1 MRRTCLSLAAFA
13 AAAVLCATAQA
24 QGAWP
29 DRPLRLVVPF
39 AAGSGADIV
48 ARAYGDKLAAA
59 LGQAVVVDNRVG
71 AGGAIGAGLAA
82 QAAPDGYTLF
92 LGTQSTQASNV
103 AMYKKLP
110 YDPLKSFDAVSLLGT
125 FPLILVV
132 NPGVPAGNLR
142 ELVAWARANPGKLT
156 FGYGTGSA
164 QVNAE
169 LFKTLAQADVLL
181 VPYKSNP
188 LALLAVTTNEVNAMV
203 IDPGPSLGLIAA
215 GKVRALAVTTAKRSA
230 VAPQL
235 PTMAEAGMPGYEL
248 YGWSAA
254 LVPAG
259 TPNAVTVRLQ
269 TEIARIAVQPD
280 IKQKLDQA
288 GIEARSSTA
297 AELQKFME
305 AELVKWSTH
314 IRNAGMVP
322 E

>member
-259 TPNAVTVRLQ
+259 TPNAVTARLQ